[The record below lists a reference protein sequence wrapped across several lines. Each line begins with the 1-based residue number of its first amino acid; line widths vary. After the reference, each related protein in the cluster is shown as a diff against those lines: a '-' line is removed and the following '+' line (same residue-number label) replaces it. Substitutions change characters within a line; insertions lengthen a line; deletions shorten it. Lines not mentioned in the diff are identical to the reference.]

1 MASQSP
7 GIFRQYRWKELGLF
21 IIPCLIFLVEMVQ
34 LLLAN
39 QDAQSSLK
47 ANNLPPVQGL
57 IPVFGLIA
65 ALVAANIVFSIF
77 FRKADQVL
85 FPLVGL
91 LSGLGIL
98 MATRI
103 GPDIKID
110 SLGSKQLVWVILGI
124 AICCGVMFLLRDPLW
139 LARYKYTWAVVSF
152 LVLLPSVI
160 SGILSFRSGAPTRDT
175 LNFGSLSLQ
184 PSELLKISI
193 VIFFAGYLNETRD
206 ILAEGHLRI
215 GGFLKLPPLRQL
227 GPLVLMLMLSLIIFL
242 VVRELGLAMLIYGL
256 FLSMTYLAN
265 GKLTYVLASLG
276 VFALLGFVGYRL
288 FSYVQGRFATVG
300 IDVIHWTTA
309 SQTLYEQG
317 GGAFQVVQGLIA
329 VASGGIL
336 GSGLGLGA
344 PSYVPVVQSD
354 MVFTAFCEELGL
366 AGVFAIIGIYLFIIY
381 RGYRIAI
388 EATEP
393 FNQLLAA
400 GLTTIFAIQTL
411 IISAGNLKLMP
422 LTGIPLPF
430 LSYGGSSI
438 FANYIIIGILLRISH
453 NTGVAREGLS

>member
-7 GIFRQYRWKELGLF
+7 GVFRQYRWKELGLF
-21 IIPCLIFLVEMVQ
+21 IIPFLIFLVEMVQ
-34 LLLAN
+34 LFLAT
-39 QDAQSSLK
+39 QDTQSSLSV
-47 ANNLPPVQGL
+47 NNLPTIQGL
-57 IPVFGLIA
+57 IPVFGLIGV
-65 ALVAANIVFSIF
+65 LLAANILFSIF

-91 LSGLGIL
+91 LSGLGVL
-98 MATRI
+98 MATRL

-110 SLGSKQLVWVILGI
+110 SLGTQQLVWVMLGI
-124 AICCGVMFLLRDPLW
+124 AICCGVMFLMRDTLW

-160 SGILSFRSGAPTRDT
+160 SGLLSIRSGAPTRDI
-175 LNFGSLSLQ
+175 LNFGPLHIQ

-206 ILAEGHLRI
+206 VLTEAHLRI
-215 GGFLKLPPLRQL
+215 GILKLPPLRQL
-227 GPLVLMLMLSLIIFL
+227 GPLVLMLTLSLIIFL

-265 GKLTYVLASLG
+265 GKLTYVVASLA
-276 VFALLGFVGYRL
+276 VFVLLGFVGYGL
-288 FSYVQGRFATVG
+288 FSYVRGRFATVS
-300 IDVIHWTTA
+300 IDVLHWTQA
-309 SQTLYEQG
+309 SDELYQNS
-317 GGAFQVVQGLIA
+317 ALQVVQGLIA

-344 PSYVPVVQSD
+344 PSYVPVVESD

-366 AGVFAIIGIYLFIIY
+366 AGVFAVIGIYLFIIY

-438 FANYIIIGILLRISH
+438 LANYIIIGVLLRISY
-453 NTGVAREGLS
+453 NSRVAREGLS